1 MRAMIPDK
9 ALVLLVKKRR
19 ISRWIERAGE
29 RIYRPTL
36 EERETAR
43 RLLKDMP
50 ALFPDLLY
58 QSGLCLIYLYEQGEM
73 ERDAVCWTDV
83 TKDCGTLYAIG
94 IARWAL
100 EYPAHFQ
107 LLFLHEL
114 AHVAVG
120 GEHDKAFCDCLDRM
134 IAKFNCA
141 TGASLVND
149 YGSGGKRTVSR

>member
-1 MRAMIPDK
+1 MTAFKYQQNRVRK
-9 ALVLLVKKRR
+9 
-19 ISRWIERAGE
+19 WIVRQGE
-29 RIYRPTL
+29 RLYYPLRD
-36 EERETAR
+36 ERETVR

-50 ALFPDLLY
+50 VLFPELLY
-58 QSGLCLIYLYEQGEM
+58 RSGLCLIYLYEQGEM
-73 ERDAVCWTDV
+73 ERDAVCWIDV

-120 GEHDKAFCDCLDRM
+120 GEHDKAFCDALDRM
-134 IAKFNCA
+134 IEKFNAA

-149 YGSGGKRTVSR
+149 YGLGGKYTVSR